1 MAQGAGAYNKLTK
14 VDNPVVDSFR
24 YWGGTIGKRND
35 ALLKEN
41 QERRTTLANQYR
53 EWTKTNGVND
63 EMFKSMITENV
74 NFDTQY
80 YNAAIQTKEAYLE
93 ALREGTD
100 NYWDISKRNQS
111 ERKMKTILSNFKDLE
126 TVGSVI
132 SDKIKKIPELMKDPN
147 YDRDLNGDF
156 EDIAM
161 AIVGNKN
168 FQIGFNKDNLQ
179 QEVWYPSSD
188 GSLKKITL
196 PALTSG
202 NLLDA
207 YMRVDGNKMSKDII
221 NTVAHKVET
230 SLSGL
235 MEVKEDKW
243 YEQGQKFYEEAFKSK
258 LDDRTMASL
267 FKDNV
272 DRNSRKTSGFT
283 DEEREQVW
291 NVFKDRGDVF
301 FKESYS
307 KKYNKEAVSIR
318 NTDANNAEKRYAT
331 NSRAQIARGQ
341 LGLGYAKLALSEE
354 ELNLKKDIYETKN
367 STFLTPMETTKD
379 KGATKKGTKYINIGL
394 PKEMTI
400 PSNRTY
406 KVNTITDGK
415 MVNGKVVGGKVKQ
428 ETKAY
433 GDIKVR
439 GFNAVKGSDGT
450 WKFAAEFNNSTIPY
464 TNPSAIAAQAG
475 YKSVDEMYRA
485 LDAAEYDSAKSK
497 K

>member
-41 QERRTTLANQYR
+41 QERRTKLADQYR
-53 EWTKTNGVND
+53 EWTKANGVND
-63 EMFKSMITENV
+63 EMFKSMITENAT
-74 NFDTQY
+74 FDTQY
-80 YNAAIQTKEAYLE
+80 YNAANQVKELYTEAY
-93 ALREGTD
+93 REGTA
-100 NYWDISKRNQS
+100 NYWDIGKRNQS
-111 ERKMKTILSNFKDLE
+111 EAKMKAILSNFKSLE
-126 TVGSVI
+126 TVGEVI
-132 SDKIKKIPELMKDPN
+132 ANKLTKAPEMMKDPD
-147 YDRDLNGDF
+147 YDRELNGDF
-156 EDIAM
+156 EDLSAS
-161 AIVGNKN
+161 VLGNKN
-168 FQIGFNKDNLQ
+168 AQIIINKDNYQ
-179 QEVWYPSSD
+179 PEIWFPSAD
-188 GSLKKITL
+188 GSLKKVTV

-202 NLLDA
+202 QILDPIK
-207 YMRVDGNKMSKDII
+207 RVDGNKMSKDII
-221 NTVAHKVET
+221 DTVAHKVET

-235 MEVKEDKW
+235 MEVSEDKW
-243 YEQGQKFYEEAFKSK
+243 YEQGQKFYEEAFKSR

-272 DRNSRKTSGFT
+272 DRDSRKTSGFT

-291 NVFKDRGDVF
+291 NVFKNRGDVF
-301 FKESYS
+301 FKETYS

-318 NTDANNAEKRYAT
+318 NTDANNAEQRYAT
-331 NSRAQIARGQ
+331 NSRAQIAKGQ

-400 PSNRTY
+400 PTNKTY
-406 KVNTITDGK
+406 KVNTTTDGK
-415 MVNGKVVGGKVKQ
+415 LVNGKVVGGKVKQ

-433 GDIKVR
+433 GNVKVR

-485 LDAAEYDSAKSK
+485 LDAAEYDSSKSK